1 MKSLPPRGA
10 WIEICSRRILRQSC
24 KRRSPHG
31 ERGLKCAKYIIP
43 HDPRSRSPHGE
54 RGLKLIENEPL
65 LRYDVSLPPRGA
77 WIEIAIPCVEIISV
91 KSLPPRGAWIEIAEI
106 EEYNKSDAGRSPH
119 GERGLKYLWPRFLVQ
134 AYPGRSPTGSV
145 D

>member
-1 MKSLPPRGA
+1 M
-10 WIEICSRRILRQSC
+10 
-24 KRRSPHG
+24 
-31 ERGLKCAKYIIP
+31 
-43 HDPRSRSPHGE
+43 
-54 RGLKLIENEPL
+54 KLIENEPL

-134 AYPGRSPTGSV
+134 AYPGRSPHGERGLKYVDCAGHVAAGDVAPPTGSV